1 MDSSVIEK
9 PEEQQQQAQPPQDTV
24 LELGRR
30 TARQS
35 LMRVVHLNT
44 RWRAGLRRF
53 AFVLLCYQLY
63 LAWRVWQRLGFVPPS
78 IELLF
83 GEDASLLMH
92 GLGVTIATLM
102 VIKTEEALAKSKRLR
117 NFIILLTLTECSVWF
132 RHYAP
137 LLDLSKPESVWALP
151 QFPGATLFCI
161 AVELQELYMRSEEG
175 KVLKAYNL
183 LEELARNCSGDVASK
198 KKDEVEKK
206 ND

>member
-1 MDSSVIEK
+1 MAAA
-9 PEEQQQQAQPPQDTV
+9 PFPTQPAQPAQDT
-24 LELGRR
+24 LSELGRR

-44 RWRAGLRRF
+44 RWRAGLQRF
-53 AFVLLCYQLY
+53 AFILLCYQLY
-63 LAWRVWQRLGFVPPS
+63 LAWRVWQRLGFVSPS
-78 IELLF
+78 SELLF

-92 GLGVTIATLM
+92 GLGVGIATLA
-102 VIKTEEALAKSKRLR
+102 VIKSEAVAKSKRIR
-117 NFIILLTLTECSVWF
+117 NLIIMLTLTECAVWF

-151 QFPGATLFCI
+151 QFPGATFFCI
-161 AVELQELYMRSEEG
+161 AVELQERYMSSEEG

-183 LEELARNCSGDVASK
+183 LEELAQKSSGDVASK